1 MSKENEDT
9 LATYDVAAQTYL
21 DNTIAHDQKHP
32 ERAAEKKK
40 QLTANLEKAFNSL
53 PQGAKVLDIGSADGD
68 NAKILES
75 FGFGMIASDVAPAFL
90 DACKKQ
96 NLKTIK
102 LNVLTDN
109 LPSELRGV
117 LCWRVFVH
125 FTPDDIVLAL
135 QRIYDAL
142 LSQGRLVFNVIDR
155 ATHNCDSEMKDF
167 DGDYKMG
174 AKRYYAYYDKN
185 EILNIISKTKFKIV
199 SNWHE
204 HGGHNDWFCF
214 ILEK

>member
-1 MSKENEDT
+1 MSRENEDT
-9 LATYDVAAQTYL
+9 LNTYNVAAKIYL
-21 DNTIAHDQKHP
+21 NNTIAHDQKRP
-32 ERAAEKKK
+32 EHAAEKRK
-40 QLTANLEKAFNSL
+40 QLTANLKKAFSSL
-53 PQGAKVLDIGSADGD
+53 PQGAKVLEIGSADGD

-75 FGFGMIASDVAPAFL
+75 FGFNVTASDVAPAFL
-90 DACKKQ
+90 NACKKQ

-109 LPSELRGV
+109 LPSELQGV

-125 FTPDDIVLAL
+125 FTPGDITLAL

-142 LSQGRLVFNVIDR
+142 LPQSRLVFNVIDR
-155 ATHNCDSEMKDF
+155 ATHNCNSEMKDF

-185 EILNIISKTKFKIV
+185 EILNLINKTKFKII

-214 ILEK
+214 TLEK